1 MSHES
6 FAAKPPLPQV
16 ARLRAEEASG
26 SDNSLRKFAFYAAV
40 GLTFIRCSLIQELLT
55 YELHFDVYLLY
66 VFGLFTVIGIFASG
80 SFTRLFRFRP
90 GYYWIGYAVWMT
102 LAVPFSIW
110 KGMSF
115 PLVMDYWRTNM
126 VMLVALGTLVT
137 TWEECKVVIRTLALS
152 CIGMLLIVRFFSQLD
167 VNGRLNLK
175 FSLVANSNDYP
186 AHLLLLM
193 PALLWVA
200 STTKSVI
207 LRIIMLGAFGYGLY
221 VILASGSRGALIAVG
236 VAVIYYLFSASN
248 KQRIA
253 ALSIGVAMLAIAFS
267 LLSDEAVHRL
277 FSFSETT
284 SSQSS
289 EATQSEESRTQL
301 LEDSIMFA
309 LKNPIFGVGP
319 GDFSVAEG
327 ESRKGF
333 WLEPHNSYTEVACE
347 CGIPAFIFLLGGIFS
362 SFGIL
367 RRIGRE
373 WGKDVRAK
381 EFTQAAF
388 FLRLSMVAFCSAIF
402 FLNFAYLLHLPMI
415 GGISIAMGYANED
428 WKSRLQ
434 SAPPDTQ
441 AQTGANL
448 SRTRAQRGSSL
459 APSLVKPLQ
468 AK

>member
-1 MSHES
+1 MPLNSNSPEGTPRQIV
-6 FAAKPPLPQV
+6 KP
-16 ARLRAEEASG
+16 RLSEIAPSGASI
-26 SDNSLRKFAFYAAV
+26 RKFAFYVAV

-55 YELHFDVYLLY
+55 YELNFNVYLLY
-66 VFGLFTVIGIFASG
+66 VFGLLTIVGIFFSG
-80 SFTRLFRFRP
+80 TLARLFRFRAA
-90 GYYWIGYAVWMT
+90 YYWLGYAVWMT

-110 KGMSF
+110 KGESF

-126 VMLVALGTLVT
+126 VMLVALGAFIT
-137 TWEECKVVIRTLALS
+137 TWEECKVLIRTLALS

-167 VNGRLNLK
+167 DNGRLNLK

-200 STTKSVI
+200 STTKSFL
-207 LRIIMLGAFGYGLY
+207 LRLIVLGAFGYGLY

-236 VAVIYYLFSASN
+236 VAIVYYLFSASN
-248 KQRIA
+248 KQRLA
-253 ALSIGVAMLAIAFS
+253 ALALGAVILAIAFNF
-267 LLSDEAVHRL
+267 LSEQAVHRL
-277 FSFSETT
+277 FSFSDT
-284 SSQSS
+284 SSSQLN
-289 EATQSEESRTQL
+289 EAATSEEDRTQL

-319 GDFSVAEG
+319 GDFSIAEG

-347 CGIPAFIFLLGGIFS
+347 CGIPAAIFLVAGLVS

-388 FLRLSMVAFCSAIF
+388 FLRLSVVAFCSAIF
-402 FLNFAYLLHLPMI
+402 FLNFAYLFHLPMI
-415 GGISIAMGYANED
+415 GGISIAMGHASEDLNERVNSGEFGQRTEITKD
-428 WKSRLQ
+428 PLPGSIGQRWK
-434 SAPPDTQ
+434 
-441 AQTGANL
+441 
-448 SRTRAQRGSSL
+448 RGLPVSTV
-459 APSLVKPLQ
+459 PRGK
-468 AK
+468 